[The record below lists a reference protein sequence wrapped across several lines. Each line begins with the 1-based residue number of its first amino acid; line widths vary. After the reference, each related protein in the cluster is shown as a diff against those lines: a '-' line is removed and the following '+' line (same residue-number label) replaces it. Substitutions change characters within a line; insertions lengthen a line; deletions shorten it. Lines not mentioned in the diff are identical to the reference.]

1 MRALG
6 MRDLDRLTSRGCVVP
21 GCRHAPNAVRT
32 PLYLHSRCHPRKPW
46 WLTYVGG
53 ILVAECSGCR
63 RVVLRVRPAI
73 DGETLSDS
81 VRDSGPDS

>member
-6 MRDLDRLTSRGCVVP
+6 MRELDQITSQGCDFP
-21 GCRHAPNAVRT
+21 GCDCAPNAVKT
-32 PLYLHSRCHPRKPW
+32 PIYLHSLCHPERPYW
-46 WLTYVGG
+46 ISYLGG

-73 DGETLSDS
+73 EGETLPDA
-81 VRDSGPDS
+81 GP